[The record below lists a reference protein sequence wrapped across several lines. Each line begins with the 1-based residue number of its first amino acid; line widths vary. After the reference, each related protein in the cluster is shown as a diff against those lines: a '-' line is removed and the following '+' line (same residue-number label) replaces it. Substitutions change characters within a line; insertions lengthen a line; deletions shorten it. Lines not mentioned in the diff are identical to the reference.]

1 MSWST
6 RRANA
11 KTMQLVDRASSEG
24 ETCTD
29 RRGGEALAERVAP
42 RDVDRGSDPFPGRP
56 VRRPVGVP
64 PSVKPPPP
72 GARVGVTRVEVRDF
86 RSAREVAFAPG
97 PVCALVGEANAG
109 KSNLLAAIR
118 AVLDPAAAP
127 LTAADMAEGGD
138 GTVSIRVT
146 LADGSEAAVEG
157 SASQNA
163 VTGAMN
169 PLPTLFLPAEER
181 AGAVLAASTP
191 RARGP
196 AAGVFERELAQHRET
211 PGAHALAMLGAVES
225 CSRKG
230 LGGLVLLI
238 EEPELYL
245 RPQAQRY
252 LYRLLR
258 EFSLAG
264 NQVIYSTHSPAF
276 LNVTRMDELVFV
288 ERCPRETRAVQPEP
302 VSADEDFRVMTEFD
316 AARSE
321 LFLARTVVLVEGLTE
336 KLVLP
341 FVFSALGYDV
351 DREAISIVECG
362 GKPNIPLFA
371 RICRATGI
379 PFVVV
384 HDSDRRTSGRVAPA
398 ERALNALIADAG
410 GEERVIVLDPDFEA
424 VAGLTGRRHKPE
436 HAWREFA
443 ERPATEMPAQ
453 LLRVAEL
460 TLSLLHRAA
469 DRH

>member
-1 MSWST
+1 
-6 RRANA
+6 
-11 KTMQLVDRASSEG
+11 VH
-24 ETCTD
+24 
-29 RRGGEALAERVAP
+29 ALPSVMPAGA
-42 RDVDRGSDPFPGRP
+42 RGSF
-56 VRRPVGVP
+56 
-64 PSVKPPPP
+64 
-72 GARVGVTRVEVRDF
+72 GVTRVEVSGF
-86 RSAREVAFAPG
+86 RSAREVAFSPG
-97 PVCALVGEANAG
+97 PLCALVGEANAG

-118 AVLDPAAAP
+118 AVLDPAAPP

-146 LADGSEAAVEG
+146 LADGSEPALEG
-157 SASQNA
+157 SAGQNA
-163 VTGAMN
+163 VTGSENA
-169 PLPTLFLPAEER
+169 PPTLFLPAQER
-181 AGAVLAASTP
+181 AGAVVAGWTP
-191 RARGP
+191 RKKRPAMKIFEQALAPQAPTP
-196 AAGVFERELAQHRET
+196 AAK
-211 PGAHALAMLGAVES
+211 ALAVLEAVES
-225 CSRKG
+225 CRSQG
-230 LGGLVLLI
+230 LGGLLLLI

-288 ERCPRETRAVQPEP
+288 ERLPGTGTHALQPEP
-302 VSADEDFRVMTEFD
+302 VSADDDFRVMTEFD

-321 LFLARTVVLVEGLTE
+321 LFLAHAVVLVEGLTE

-341 FVFSALGYDV
+341 FVFAALGHDV

-371 RICRATGI
+371 RICRAAGI
-379 PFVVV
+379 PFVIV
-384 HDSDRRTSGRVAPA
+384 HDSDRKTSGRLAPA
-398 ERALNALIADAG
+398 EQALNALIAETA

-424 VAGLTGRRHKPE
+424 VAGLAGRRHKPE

-443 ERPATEMPAQ
+443 ERPAAEMPGQ
-453 LLRVAEL
+453 LVRVAEL
-460 TLSLLHRAA
+460 TMSLVRPAA
-469 DRH
+469 EAR

>member
-1 MSWST
+1 
-6 RRANA
+6 
-11 KTMQLVDRASSEG
+11 
-24 ETCTD
+24 
-29 RRGGEALAERVAP
+29 
-42 RDVDRGSDPFPGRP
+42 
-56 VRRPVGVP
+56 
-64 PSVKPPPP
+64 
-72 GARVGVTRVEVRDF
+72 
-86 RSAREVAFAPG
+86 
-97 PVCALVGEANAG
+97 
-109 KSNLLAAIR
+109 
-118 AVLDPAAAP
+118 
-127 LTAADMAEGGD
+127 MAEAGD
-138 GTVSIRVT
+138 GRVSIRVT
-146 LADGSEAAVEG
+146 LADGSEAALEG
-157 SASQNA
+157 TPSRNA
-163 VTGAMN
+163 VTGAVN
-169 PLPTLFLPAEER
+169 APPTLFLPAEER

-191 RARGP
+191 RKRGP
-196 AAGVFERELAQHRET
+196 AGRVFERELGQRSAT
-211 PGAHALAMLGAVES
+211 PGAQALAILEAVES
-225 CSRKG
+225 CSWKG

-288 ERCPRETRAVQPEP
+288 ERRPRGTRALQPEP

-321 LFLARTVVLVEGLTE
+321 LFLACAVVLVEGLTE

-341 FVFSALGYDV
+341 FVFSALGHDV

-379 PFVVV
+379 PFVIV
-384 HDSDRRTSGRVAPA
+384 HDSDRKTSGRLVAA
-398 ERALNALIADAG
+398 ERALNALIAETA

-424 VAGLTGRRHKPE
+424 VAGLAGRRHKPE
-436 HAWREFA
+436 HAWREFT
-443 ERPATEMPAQ
+443 ERPAAGMPGQ
-453 LLRVAEL
+453 LVRGPGISDPWQPNTCRAR
-460 TLSLLHRAA
+460 RAA
-469 DRH
+469 ARRRRAAARWLRPVSPLVRRVVPGSPPSVRSGRRSRRC

>member
-1 MSWST
+1 
-6 RRANA
+6 
-11 KTMQLVDRASSEG
+11 
-24 ETCTD
+24 
-29 RRGGEALAERVAP
+29 
-42 RDVDRGSDPFPGRP
+42 
-56 VRRPVGVP
+56 
-64 PSVKPPPP
+64 VKPPP
-72 GARVGVTRVEVRDF
+72 ARARFGVTRVEVSGF
-86 RSAREVAFAPG
+86 RSAREVAFSPG
-97 PVCALVGEANAG
+97 PLSALVGEADAG

-118 AVLDPAAAP
+118 AALDPAAAP
-127 LTAADMAEGGD
+127 LTAADMTEGGK
-138 GTVSIRVT
+138 GEVSIRVR
-146 LADGSEAAVEG
+146 LADGREAALEG
-157 SASQNA
+157 SPGRNA
-163 VTGAMN
+163 ATGASN
-169 PLPTLFLPAEER
+169 APPTLFLPAEER
-181 AGAVLAASTP
+181 AGAMLAAWTP
-191 RARGP
+191 RREGP
-196 AAGVFERELAQHRET
+196 AARVFERALAQHAPTLAAR
-211 PGAHALAMLGAVES
+211 AHAVLQAVES
-225 CSRKG
+225 CSSKG
-230 LGGLVLLI
+230 LGGLLLLI

-288 ERCPRETRAVQPEP
+288 ERLPVTGTHALQPEP

-321 LFLARTVVLVEGLTE
+321 LFLAHAVVLVEGLTE

-341 FVFSALGYDV
+341 FVFAALGHDV

-371 RICRATGI
+371 RICRAAGI

-384 HDSDRRTSGRVAPA
+384 HDSDRKTSGRLAPA
-398 ERALNALIADAG
+398 EQALNALIAETA

-424 VAGLTGRRHKPE
+424 VAGLAGRRHKPE

-443 ERPATEMPAQ
+443 ERTATGIPAQ
-453 LLRVAEL
+453 LVRAAEL
-460 TLSLLHRAA
+460 TMSFVTPPAETP
-469 DRH
+469 

>member
-1 MSWST
+1 
-6 RRANA
+6 
-11 KTMQLVDRASSEG
+11 VH
-24 ETCTD
+24 
-29 RRGGEALAERVAP
+29 ALPSVMPAGA
-42 RDVDRGSDPFPGRP
+42 RGSF
-56 VRRPVGVP
+56 
-64 PSVKPPPP
+64 
-72 GARVGVTRVEVRDF
+72 GVTRVEVSGF
-86 RSAREVAFAPG
+86 RSAREVAFSPG
-97 PVCALVGEANAG
+97 PLCALVGEANAG

-118 AVLDPAAAP
+118 AVLDPAAPP

-146 LADGSEAAVEG
+146 LADGSEPALEG
-157 SASQNA
+157 SAGQNA
-163 VTGAMN
+163 VTGSENA
-169 PLPTLFLPAEER
+169 PPTLFLPAQER
-181 AGAVLAASTP
+181 AGAVVAGWTP
-191 RARGP
+191 RKKRPAMKILEQALAPQAPTP
-196 AAGVFERELAQHRET
+196 AAKARAVLE
-211 PGAHALAMLGAVES
+211 AVES
-225 CSRKG
+225 CRSQG
-230 LGGLVLLI
+230 LGGLLLLI

-288 ERCPRETRAVQPEP
+288 ERLPGTGTHALQPEP
-302 VSADEDFRVMTEFD
+302 VSADDDFRVMTEFD

-321 LFLARTVVLVEGLTE
+321 LFLAHAVVLVEGLTE

-341 FVFSALGYDV
+341 FVFAALGHDV

-371 RICRATGI
+371 RICRAAGI
-379 PFVVV
+379 PFVIV
-384 HDSDRRTSGRVAPA
+384 HDSDRKTSGRLAPA
-398 ERALNALIADAG
+398 EQALNALIAETA

-424 VAGLTGRRHKPE
+424 VAGLAGRRHKPE

-443 ERPATEMPAQ
+443 ERPAAEMPGQ
-453 LLRVAEL
+453 LVRVAEL
-460 TLSLLHRAA
+460 TMSFVRRGQAHTRA
-469 DRH
+469 R